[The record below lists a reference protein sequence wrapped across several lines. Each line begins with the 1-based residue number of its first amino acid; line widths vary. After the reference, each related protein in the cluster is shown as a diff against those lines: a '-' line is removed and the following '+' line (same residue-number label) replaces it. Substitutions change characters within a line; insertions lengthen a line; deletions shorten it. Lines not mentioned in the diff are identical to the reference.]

1 MSEYKDFDEAVAEAD
16 DDKLTFKVGGKV
28 YEAPSQLPAKVVL
41 TQLKLTNEQ
50 GGIEQQNLGEWLTA
64 LIGEDIFNDMLDN
77 NVSWPQLEKVLNT
90 CYKSMGLFQKRL
102 MMSKGERKKT
112 QNKYYLR

>member
-16 DDKLTFKVGGKV
+16 DDKLSFKVAGKV

-50 GGIEQQNLGEWLTA
+50 GGIEQQNLGEWLGA
-64 LIGEDIFNDMLDN
+64 LIGEEIFEEIIESGA
-77 NVSWPQLEKVLNT
+77 SWSQLEAVLN
-90 CYKSMGLFQKRL
+90 YLLQEYGVIPKEAEEAEG
-102 MMSKGERKKT
+102 GEEEDPK
-112 QNKYYLR
+112 

>member
-16 DDKLTFKVGGKV
+16 DDKLSFKVAGKV

-50 GGIEQQNLGEWLTA
+50 GGIEQQNLGEGLAA
-64 LIGEDIFNDMLDN
+64 LIGEEIFKEIIESGA
-77 NVSWPQLEKVLNT
+77 SWSQLEAVLNYLLQEYWVIPKET
-90 CYKSMGLFQKRL
+90 DDVEG
-102 MMSKGERKKT
+102 GEEEDPK
-112 QNKYYLR
+112 